1 MSDWKSLTDKKLK
14 IKFEE
19 TGPDPRA
26 AEKLRAR
33 FSKSLDTALNQFLST
48 EPTRGKKSW
57 KAANNIVE
65 FKPTFGGQPVSL
77 DSETTLYIPSERFD
91 AFIKALK
98 ASVDAGELDAALSAP
113 AGEASTKSGATKKP
127 AAVRSTSSDP
137 LTNIRR
143 AFGNRM
149 GKSGQSAAE
158 AAAALKA
165 DGKYDAADI
174 DKVLAEKK

>member
-1 MSDWKSLTDKKLK
+1 MADWKSLTDKKLK
-14 IKFEE
+14 AKFEE

-33 FSKSLDTALNQFLST
+33 FSKSLDTALNQFLAT

-65 FKPTFGGQPVSL
+65 FKPTFGGEPVAL
-77 DSETTLYIPSERFD
+77 DGDTTLYIPSERFD

-98 ASVDAGELDAALSAP
+98 ASVEAGELDDALN
-113 AGEASTKSGATKKP
+113 GVASTKSVSGGKASTR
-127 AAVRSTSSDP
+127 AASSDP

-143 AFGNRM
+143 AFGIRM
-149 GKSGQSAAE
+149 GKQKQSAAQ